1 MQVIFIFVSA
11 LAFIFYGLL
20 ILVTDHM
27 KIEFRRYGL
36 SQFRM
41 LTGALELLG
50 GAGLLFGLYYLP
62 LLILSA
68 GGLSVLMLLGVI
80 VRIRTKDPLIEIIP
94 AFILML
100 INIKILISA

>member
-1 MQVIFIFVSA
+1 MQVIFIFISA

-20 ILVTDHM
+20 ILVTNHM

-50 GAGLLFGLYYLP
+50 GAGLLLGFYYLP
-62 LLILSA
+62 LLIFSA
-68 GGLSVLMLLGVI
+68 GGLALLMLLGVI
-80 VRIRTKDPLIEIIP
+80 VRLKTRDPLDEIIP
-94 AFILML
+94 AFVLML
-100 INIKILISA
+100 INIAILFSA

>member
-1 MQVIFIFVSA
+1 MQVIFIFISA
-11 LAFIFYGLL
+11 IAFIFYGLL

-50 GAGLLFGLYYLP
+50 GAGLLLGFYYLP

-68 GGLSVLMLLGVI
+68 GGLALLMLLGVI
-80 VRIRTKDPLIEIIP
+80 VRLKTRDPLDEIIP

-100 INIKILISA
+100 MNIAILFSA

>member
-1 MQVIFIFVSA
+1 MQVIFIFISA
-11 LAFIFYGLL
+11 IAFIFYGLL

-50 GAGLLFGLYYLP
+50 GAGLLSGFYYLP

-68 GGLSVLMLLGVI
+68 GGLALLMLLGVM
-80 VRIRTKDPLIEIIP
+80 VRLKTRDPLDEIIP

-100 INIKILISA
+100 MNIAILFSA

>member
-1 MQVIFIFVSA
+1 MQVIFIFISA
-11 LAFIFYGLL
+11 IAFILYGLL

-50 GAGLLFGLYYLP
+50 GAGLLLGFYYLP

-68 GGLSVLMLLGVI
+68 GGLALLMLLGVI
-80 VRIRTKDPLIEIIP
+80 VRLKTRDPLDEIIP

-100 INIKILISA
+100 MNIAILFSA